1 MDENIELLN
10 YIHKDSEMGIT
21 SLTTLVRKLN
31 SKDNKIKKI
40 VEAELKGYEN
50 FKKESEKLIKKYKGD
65 VIDASMMAKAMS
77 TMKLNFDVMQDN
89 SDAKIADILTR
100 GFTMG
105 TIDMNKKIDA
115 YKDDAEKDIL
125 DLAKSFLKFQN
136 ENIEILK
143 EYL

>member
-105 TIDMNKKIDA
+105 TIDMNKKIDS

>member
-77 TMKLNFDVMQDN
+77 SVKLNFDVMQDN

-105 TIDMNKKIDA
+105 TIDMNKKIDS

-125 DLAKSFLKFQN
+125 DLAKNFLKFQN

>member
-115 YKDDAEKDIL
+115 YKDDTEKDIL